1 MGSVRLDTRHSSH
14 FTGSEL
20 GTRFQNGRYQEKD
33 AEFEDRN

>member
-14 FTGSEL
+14 YTGSKL
-20 GTRFQNGRYQEKD
+20 GTGSQNGRNQEKD